1 MKRQLIIV
9 LISTNLVNSAFADV
23 QINRPGLIPP
33 GLLICD
39 ELICKILPD
48 DRDTPAQIISYDP
61 QVGVTVIIKKKRY
74 IVPGNDVMVNNSAQ
88 VLSKNC
94 KIPLGD
100 YIKNK
105 RNCDAASDINNDK

>member
-1 MKRQLIIV
+1 MKKYSIVVIILINM
-9 LISTNLVNSAFADV
+9 TNVAYSDT

-48 DRDTPAQIISYDP
+48 DRGTPAQIISYDP
-61 QVGVTVIIKKKRY
+61 QVGVTVIVNKKRY

-105 RNCDAASDINNDK
+105 RGCDTPADMNIDK

>member
-1 MKRQLIIV
+1 MRQCQR
-9 LISTNLVNSAFADV
+9 TA
-23 QINRPGLIPP
+23 PT

-61 QVGVTVIIKKKRY
+61 QVGVTIIIKKKRY
-74 IVPGNDVMVNNSAQ
+74 VVPGNDVMVNNSVQ

-100 YIKNK
+100 YINNK
-105 RNCDAASDINNDK
+105 RNCDATSDINNDK

>member
-1 MKRQLIIV
+1 MKNSSIATLFLI
-9 LISTNLVNSAFADV
+9 NLVSSASADTQV
-23 QINRPGLIPP
+23 NRPGLIPP

-48 DRDTPAQIISYDP
+48 DRDTPAQIVSYDP
-61 QVGVTVIIKKKRY
+61 QVGVTVIINKKRY

-88 VLSKNC
+88 ILSKNC

-105 RNCDAASDINNDK
+105 RNCASPTDINNDK

>member
-1 MKRQLIIV
+1 MLPFTQLIQIKIQILQEAQFIIF

-61 QVGVTVIIKKKRY
+61 QVGVTIIIKKGSSGFCVGRFCL
-74 IVPGNDVMVNNSAQ
+74 IS
-88 VLSKNC
+88 
-94 KIPLGD
+94 
-100 YIKNK
+100 
-105 RNCDAASDINNDK
+105 